1 MSQKKWKFNIIDL
14 IVAAVIV
21 MVVVL
26 LAVKLGTRGEDSQVT
41 YAGIRYTVIVENQ
54 PVEVYEGVKQ
64 HVPGALMASGARY
77 DDQKI
82 VSVEAEPTLVC
93 SNGQWVED
101 PDHVDIIFTVEGSVE
116 VTPVMTT
123 TVGSQEIRVGR
134 EIILKTEYI
143 EFDPAVV
150 ASVEII
156 TQSQELGTAN

>member
-1 MSQKKWKFNIIDL
+1 MSQKKWKFNIID
-14 IVAAVIV
+14 IVVAAVIV
-21 MVVVL
+21 LVVVL

-41 YAGIRYTVIVENQ
+41 YAGIRYTAVVENQ

-82 VSVEAEPTLVC
+82 VSVEAKPSLVC
-93 SNGQWVED
+93 SNGEWIED
-101 PDHVDIIFTVEGSVE
+101 PEHVDIIFTVEGNVE

-150 ASVEII
+150 ASVEI
-156 TQSQELGTAN
+156 TPSNQELSTGN